1 MSINE
6 TVRLITS
13 ARDGDQAAQAEL
25 FSRLH
30 VALMNIARA
39 ERYRWQG
46 NLTMNATAILNE
58 AYIKLTEGQALAFND
73 RAHFLAI
80 AGKAMRQVLQDYA
93 KSKETHK
100 RGGEIQKV
108 SIQDAEETA
117 ADLDSPEL
125 LDITRTLQQIEDEYP
140 KLVEIVECRF
150 YAGMTIEE
158 TADALQIGTS
168 TVKRRWTLA
177 QSMLYK
183 LLSDD

>member
-30 VALMNIARA
+30 VALMNIAKA

-46 NLTMNATAILNE
+46 NLTMNATAVLNE

-100 RGGEIQKV
+100 RGGEIQKSLFKMPRRPRPTWIPPNYWTSPAHC
-108 SIQDAEETA
+108 SI
-117 ADLDSPEL
+117 
-125 LDITRTLQQIEDEYP
+125 
-140 KLVEIVECRF
+140 
-150 YAGMTIEE
+150 
-158 TADALQIGTS
+158 
-168 TVKRRWTLA
+168 
-177 QSMLYK
+177 
-183 LLSDD
+183 